1 MQAVTIFKST
11 WLRWIIKNNLKESV
25 NHCNCSL
32 IGFEMVLYTLLGII
46 GNLVL
51 NVSPCIRKA
60 KNRLVQFESFLPYI
74 NPLIHFFNRVTCL
87 VSRFMKATLVEEF
100 RFFPLFC
107 AKSTQYINFY
117 LENNKKISTI
127 IFNVNWYVL
136 KS

>member
-87 VSRFMKATLVEEF
+87 VLKLHLWR
-100 RFFPLFC
+100 
-107 AKSTQYINFY
+107 NFGSSPFSA
-117 LENNKKISTI
+117 LNLHSISTFI
-127 IFNVNWYVL
+127 LRTIKKYQLLFL
-136 KS
+136 MLIDS